1 MSMSLIRWLKA
12 GSSLEGLSSTPRGY
26 VMAEPLRFGRHV
38 LGAPPEKP
46 RVGFWRFIFGG
57 WLNWRGALCGA
68 EESQPARPRV
78 RSTALPV
85 QAQLTLRNVDVIRND
100 LSDSDLEVVESMERV
115 SLGRAVHRELEAVK

>member
-1 MSMSLIRWLKA
+1 MSLIRWLKA

-26 VMAEPLRFGRHV
+26 VMAEPLRLGRHV
-38 LGAPPEKP
+38 LGAPSEKR

-57 WLNWRGALCGA
+57 WLNWRGALCGM

-85 QAQLTLRNVDVIRND
+85 QAQLMFGNVGVIRND
-100 LSDSDLEVVESMERV
+100 LSDSDLEVVESIEQV
-115 SLGRAVHRELEAVK
+115 PFGHAVHRELEAAK

>member
-1 MSMSLIRWLKA
+1 MSLIRWLKA
-12 GSSLEGLSSTPRGY
+12 GSSLEGLSSAPRGY

-57 WLNWRGALCGA
+57 WLNWRGALCRV
-68 EESQPARPRV
+68 EESQPVRPRV

-85 QAQLTLRNVDVIRND
+85 QAQLSLGNVNVIRND
-100 LSDSDLEVVESMERV
+100 LSDSDLEVVESLKPV
-115 SLGRAVHRELEAVK
+115 SLACVVHRELEAAK